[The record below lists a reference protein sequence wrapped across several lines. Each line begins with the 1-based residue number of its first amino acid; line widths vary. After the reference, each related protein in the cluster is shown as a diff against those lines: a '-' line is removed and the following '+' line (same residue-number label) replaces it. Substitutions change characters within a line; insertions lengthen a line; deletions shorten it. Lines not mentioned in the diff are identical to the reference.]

1 MAEKTLDK
9 TPAESKED
17 LKEYAGGWMT
27 ERKGTDA
34 PPFLKAAVAV
44 IGLFCTGYLVVYMN
58 GEINHP
64 ERGDLVKQFNT
75 VSKSADGLMYFI
87 AGLTFI
93 YVCVVVAFAV
103 KAFKEHD

>member
-1 MAEKTLDK
+1 MAEKTEAAPV
-9 TPAESKED
+9 TEMKEE
-17 LKEYAGGWMT
+17 LKEYAGGWLT

-34 PPFLKAAVAV
+34 PPFLKAAFAV

-75 VSKSADGLMYFI
+75 VSKSADGLMYGI

-93 YVCVVVAFAV
+93 YVCIVVVFAV
-103 KAFKEHD
+103 RAFKEHD